1 MDVRVHGVGPASD
14 TVPKLVTVLEIG
26 DRRPRATGPCGEPE
40 MDSFADT
47 AASGLLL
54 SKHPVVYNNMLCK
67 VENPKDVSDSSPSV
81 TPSLTCDSPV
91 TQLSPPVNM
100 TSEHVSPS
108 EHGIKDD
115 VSTYAAPAPAITKM
129 PSDAILIQN
138 QMSSTGSVCTGNMNQ
153 MCKVCGEPAAGF
165 HFGAFTCEGCKSF
178 FGRTYNN
185 IPSPNECKNSG
196 RCVINK
202 KTRTS
207 CKSCRLRK
215 CLRVGMSKSGSRYGR
230 RSNWFKIHYLMQNNS
245 SATSSADDPAASEA
259 SAPTATSTTT
269 SPGLISPSS
278 ESMALSPDLKDFK
291 DFKDFKLS
299 PDFKLNSDFKAVL
312 ECKGLN
318 SPSSSESHNSDSSL
332 DLSEKSLFPPYS
344 EHLYPKDLLAL
355 YNLPTLTPRLPPYV
369 APTTLAHRYLYPYY
383 PFLSVYS
390 RKQYLDTL
398 MQEARQRGVAT
409 PVDGEDEPGDGGSP
423 PPATS
428 RRRQVLQ
435 AQPLADARP
444 QAAGAGAP
452 EPRSGPQ
459 PAALPPEP
467 AGAGHPQLG
476 AQPGPRP
483 VAQRKPRPA
492 DRRRHGPAGPAHRP
506 ERQEQVAV
514 AAAARVRRRA
524 LGLQLAPGR
533 AGGRQREQGGRRGPG
548 RQEEGGAGRAARS
561 QRREDG
567 VAGARDRR
575 PAVLQVPRGR
585 KRRAARRCHPTM
597 PLPLRAPVRRVPRPL
612 RPSTKRKDFSA
623 KERNA
628 AAEVPSDRSVHIY
641 SINI

>member
-1 MDVRVHGVGPASD
+1 
-14 TVPKLVTVLEIG
+14 
-26 DRRPRATGPCGEPE
+26 
-40 MDSFADT
+40 
-47 AASGLLL
+47 
-54 SKHPVVYNNMLCK
+54 
-67 VENPKDVSDSSPSV
+67 
-81 TPSLTCDSPV
+81 
-91 TQLSPPVNM
+91 
-100 TSEHVSPS
+100 
-108 EHGIKDD
+108 
-115 VSTYAAPAPAITKM
+115 
-129 PSDAILIQN
+129 
-138 QMSSTGSVCTGNMNQ
+138 

-409 PVDGEDEPGDGGSP
+409 PVDGDDEPGDGGSP
-423 PPATS
+423 PARDFAPPPKFFKPNPSPTHDLKLPVREPPSLAQVRNLLPFRQNLLVRDILSSGRNPGHDLSPRGSPDLLTVGAT
-428 RRRQVLQ
+428 
-435 AQPLADARP
+435 AP
-444 QAAGAGAP
+444 QD
-452 EPRSGPQ
+452 
-459 PAALPPEP
+459 LPIDLSVKNKSPSP
-467 AGAGHPQLG
+467 
-476 AQPGPRP
+476 PRP
-483 VAQRKPRPA
+483 VSVGERSASSSPRGAQEGGRESKEA
-492 DRRRHGPAGPAHRP
+492 AEGPAGRRK
-506 ERQEQVAV
+506 EEQDAPLDLS
-514 AAAARVRRRA
+514 AART
-524 LGLQLAPGR
+524 G
-533 AGGRQREQGGRRGPG
+533 
-548 RQEEGGAGRAARS
+548 
-561 QRREDG
+561 
-567 VAGARDRR
+567 
-575 PAVLQVPRGR
+575 
-585 KRRAARRCHPTM
+585 
-597 PLPLRAPVRRVPRPL
+597 
-612 RPSTKRKDFSA
+612 
-623 KERNA
+623 
-628 AAEVPSDRSVHIY
+628 
-641 SINI
+641 

>member
-1 MDVRVHGVGPASD
+1 M
-14 TVPKLVTVLEIG
+14 TWKT
-26 DRRPRATGPCGEPE
+26 
-40 MDSFADT
+40 
-47 AASGLLL
+47 
-54 SKHPVVYNNMLCK
+54 
-67 VENPKDVSDSSPSV
+67 
-81 TPSLTCDSPV
+81 SLTS
-91 TQLSPPVNM
+91 
-100 TSEHVSPS
+100 
-108 EHGIKDD
+108 IFF
-115 VSTYAAPAPAITKM
+115 
-129 PSDAILIQN
+129 
-138 QMSSTGSVCTGNMNQ
+138 SSFQ
-153 MCKVCGEPAAGF
+153 
-165 HFGAFTCEGCKSF
+165 SF

-230 RSNWFKIHYLMQNNS
+230 RSNC
-245 SATSSADDPAASEA
+245 
-259 SAPTATSTTT
+259 
-269 SPGLISPSS
+269 PSS

-355 YNLPTLTPRLPPYV
+355 YNLPTLTPRLPPY
-369 APTTLAHRYLYPYY
+369 
-383 PFLSVYS
+383 
-390 RKQYLDTL
+390 YLDTL

>member
-1 MDVRVHGVGPASD
+1 MDLRIHGVGPSSD
-14 TVPKLVTVLEIG
+14 TVPKLVAVIEIG
-26 DRRPRATGPCGEPE
+26 DKTPRATPPCGEPE
-40 MDSFADT
+40 MDSFADK
-47 AASGLLL
+47 AGSSLLL
-54 SKHPVVYNNMLCK
+54 SNHPVVYNNMLCK
-67 VENPKDVSDSSPSV
+67 VENPKDVGDSSPSV

-91 TQLSPPVNM
+91 TQLSPPVTM
-100 TSEHVSPS
+100 TSEHVSPT

-115 VSTYAAPAPAITKM
+115 VSTYAGPAPAITK
-129 PSDAILIQN
+129 
-138 QMSSTGSVCTGNMNQ
+138 MSSTGSVCTGNMNQ

-230 RSNWFKIHYLMQNNS
+230 RSNWFKIHYLMQNNNTT
-245 SATSSADDPAASEA
+245 ATSSADDPVASEA
-259 SAPTATSTTT
+259 STTTATSTTT

-278 ESMALSPDLKDFK
+278 ETMTLSPDLKDFK

-299 PDFKLNSDFKAVL
+299 PDFKLHSDFKSVL

-332 DLSEKSLFPPYS
+332 DLNEKSLFPPYS

-369 APTTLAHRYLYPYY
+369 APTTLAHRYLYSYY

-409 PVDGEDEPGDGGSP
+409 PVDGEDEARDGASPPARDFAPPPKFFKPNPSPTHDLKLPVREPPSLAQVRNLLPLRQNLHMQDIINSGRNPGHDLSPRGSP
-423 PPATS
+423 DLVTIGAT
-428 RRRQVLQ
+428 
-435 AQPLADARP
+435 AP
-444 QAAGAGAP
+444 QD
-452 EPRSGPQ
+452 
-459 PAALPPEP
+459 LPIDLSVKNKSPSP
-467 AGAGHPQLG
+467 
-476 AQPGPRP
+476 PRP
-483 VAQRKPRPA
+483 VSVGERSASSSPRSM
-492 DRRRHGPAGPAHRP
+492 
-506 ERQEQVAV
+506 Q
-514 AAAARVRRRA
+514 
-524 LGLQLAPGR
+524 
-533 AGGRQREQGGRRGPG
+533 
-548 RQEEGGAGRAARS
+548 
-561 QRREDG
+561 EDG
-567 VAGARDRR
+567 RESKEAAEG
-575 PAVLQVPRGR
+575 Q
-585 KRRAARRCHPTM
+585 AARRKEEQDA
-597 PLPLRAPVRRVPRPL
+597 PLDL
-612 RPSTKRKDFSA
+612 SA
-623 KERNA
+623 ARTG
-628 AAEVPSDRSVHIY
+628 
-641 SINI
+641 